1 MPFGKKIYF
10 GSKTEIEIC
19 LIQLKWKNKFKWNLK
34 KDNLGF
40 HIKLRIEN
48 GDEMLFWL
56 ETIDYNS
63 LTIIFMQSTSSNF
76 TEAEAAGE
84 ILFLSRISATSF
96 SNFPYW

>member
-1 MPFGKKIYF
+1 
-10 GSKTEIEIC
+10 
-19 LIQLKWKNKFKWNLK
+19 
-34 KDNLGF
+34 
-40 HIKLRIEN
+40 
-48 GDEMLFWL
+48 MLFWL

-96 SNFPYW
+96 SNLPYW